1 MFYLIN
7 QQPFDLHF
15 LTLKYSYEDNT
26 VLAV

>member
-15 LTLKYSYEDNT
+15 LTLTYRYEDNT
-26 VLAV
+26 VLAD